1 MAFLAAVFSIQLC
14 LINTDA
20 ISKKCKTKCLPQL
33 NITLVER
40 RFVKISI
47 LAKQN
52 NIMRAKTL
60 FIHSLFLFLLYSFPA
75 FSQVDSNRVA
85 RPEKYI
91 TKHSVKIDNKS
102 ISYTATAGTLLLKN
116 ENGEAVALIGYTA
129 YTKEGETNMS
139 PRPVTFSYN
148 GGPGS
153 SSMWLHMG
161 VMGPKRVVVNDPYFN
176 GPAPYKTEDNNFSI
190 LDVSDIVMIDP
201 VGTGIS
207 RAVGNS
213 KNSDFW
219 GVDPDIKSV
228 SQFIRNYVNENERW
242 NSPKYLLGESY
253 GTFRSAGVA
262 DYLQANFGIAVNGV
276 ILVSNVLDIRTLS
289 FNPGDD
295 ISYIVNFPT
304 YAATAWYH
312 SKLVNKPANLD
323 AYLKEVRTFSFGD
336 YAAAL
341 LKGDQLSN
349 SERDIVLNKLV
360 AYSGI
365 SKDYW
370 DKANLRVNQ
379 PQFAQELLRHEHFA
393 VGRLDSRYK
402 GTIKNLLAESAA
414 NDPQSIAIS
423 PAYITAFLHY
433 YTTELKVPADKMYFT
448 NAGGAWP
455 DFKWNW
461 KHARSQGLF
470 GEASSPSTAPDLL
483 NVMTNNPRLKI
494 LIQNGIYDMATP
506 FAASEYTFDHMG
518 LDKSLKANII
528 HKYYEAGHMMYI
540 HNESAAMFKKDVVEF
555 IASTLK

>member
-1 MAFLAAVFSIQLC
+1 MRTKTYFTSSVIPFLLFSI
-14 LINTDA
+14 
-20 ISKKCKTKCLPQL
+20 S
-33 NITLVER
+33 
-40 RFVKISI
+40 S
-47 LAKQN
+47 
-52 NIMRAKTL
+52 
-60 FIHSLFLFLLYSFPA
+60 
-75 FSQVDSNRVA
+75 FSQADSNHVA
-85 RPEKYI
+85 KAEKYI

-102 ISYTATAGTLLLKN
+102 VNYTATAGTLIIKN
-116 ENGEAVALIGYTA
+116 ENGEPVAAIGYTA
-129 YTKEGETNMS
+129 YTKDSEADMAA
-139 PRPVTFSYN
+139 RPITFSYN

-176 GPAPYKTEDNNFSI
+176 GPAPYKIEDNNFSI

-207 RAVGNS
+207 RAVGKS
-213 KNSDFW
+213 KNIDFW

-228 SQFIRNYVNENERW
+228 SQFIRGYVNENERW

-262 DYLQANFGIAVNGV
+262 DYLQANFGISVNGV
-276 ILVSNVLDIRTLS
+276 VLVSNVLDIRTLS

-295 ISYIVNFPT
+295 ISYIVNFPS

-312 SKLVNKPANLD
+312 NKLTNKPSNLD
-323 AYLKEVRTFSFGD
+323 AYLKEVRTFSFGE
-336 YAAAL
+336 YASAL
-341 LKGDQLSN
+341 LKGDQLSS
-349 SERDIVLNKLV
+349 SERDMIMNKLV

-423 PAYITAFLHY
+423 PAYISAFLLY
-433 YTTELKVPADKMYFT
+433 YTTELKVPKDKMYFT

-483 NVMTNNPRLKI
+483 NAMINNPRMKI
-494 LIQNGIYDMATP
+494 MVMNGIYDMATP
-506 FAASEYTFDHMG
+506 FAASEYTFDHLG
-518 LDKSLKANII
+518 LDKSLKTNII
-528 HKYYEAGHMMYI
+528 HKYYEAGHMMYT
-540 HNESAAMFKKDVVEF
+540 HNESAAKYKKDLVEF